1 MLSCIVQL
9 LHKLSIHASNGPQ
22 KLLKVIKNPV
32 TQYMPTGCKKYGML
46 YRLVVMVIMMVMVVY
61 QLVMMVVMMMVVM
74 MVTR

>member
-1 MLSCIVQL
+1 MFSVQL

-46 YRLVVMVIMMVMVVY
+46 YWFCYGSANDSIGK
-61 QLVMMVVMMMVVM
+61 
-74 MVTR
+74 